1 MRILKLRR
9 RPRRSKGTRRDED
22 EYRKDFVAEK
32 VDKKEKK
39 GDKSKKKEESGREIG
54 SKEGV
59 EG

>member
-1 MRILKLRR
+1 M
-9 RPRRSKGTRRDED
+9 
-22 EYRKDFVAEK
+22 AEK